1 MHRGEKDWSLNQS
14 PTVNDWGH
22 DPQLCR
28 KNEVTKTRVGLFDD
42 SGFGQRSLA
51 IGLSTCEFVFWEA
64 LAPFKNWT
72 GHVDA
77 SCLLIICR
85 AFCLGCC
92 VEAFLP

>member
-1 MHRGEKDWSLNQS
+1 MHRGEKEWSLNQS

-51 IGLSTCEFVFWEA
+51 IGLSTCEFVFSGSFGTVQKLDWPCRCV
-64 LAPFKNWT
+64 LFTN
-72 GHVDA
+72 
-77 SCLLIICR
+77 CLSGIL
-85 AFCLGCC
+85 LG
-92 VEAFLP
+92 LLR